1 MEKVR
6 ESHGIW
12 RAQKNT
18 NPVNYMCSVVL
29 IIAGKDLPVP
39 ISRAQNVSCWNG
51 KTTGA
56 PPPPPPPPPISL
68 SQGLDDGTPPSLRVW
83 ISLCNTQNNSR
94 WMSFNKEIGDN
105 ISPLFTHFSLPFPAV
120 GSECHLFWPF
130 GGWQVLWLNVDIYC
144 ILTSA
149 NFQKRN
155 WGCSL
160 CLCREYNVHVYK
172 AISRKVVANSVRDN
186 PGRYCR

>member
-1 MEKVR
+1 MEKVM

-29 IIAGKDLPVP
+29 IITGKDLPIP
-39 ISRAQNVSCWNG
+39 NSRVQNVSCWNG
-51 KTTGA
+51 NSEEPA
-56 PPPPPPPPPISL
+56 PPPPP
-68 SQGLDDGTPPSLRVW
+68 
-83 ISLCNTQNNSR
+83 
-94 WMSFNKEIGDN
+94 
-105 ISPLFTHFSLPFPAV
+105 SPYLY
-120 GSECHLFWPF
+120 
-130 GGWQVLWLNVDIYC
+130 VDIYC

-172 AISRKVVANSVRDN
+172 AISRKVVANSARDN
-186 PGRYCR
+186 PERYCR